1 MTVNRVGIR
10 LVVPLAAGVMVMA
23 ALATLDAQRGRGGG
37 GGNAAE
43 GVPVAT
49 NAIAANPGAY
59 YGKPITVS
67 AGLEQMLSSTA
78 FTVDQHKAAGATEVK
93 AVGAPLLVVAPYLN
107 AAVDQKNYILIHGQ
121 LAKLDAVE
129 LAKIRADYKLELP
142 PEISDK
148 YLGQPVL
155 IATSV
160 RNYVFAEI
168 GKKLPPAPT
177 STELSMDAVMK
188 TIGPASAALQAAVQ
202 ASKLEDV
209 PAAVAK
215 LQPAFTDTE
224 SMWTR
229 MGERPA
235 AAWAIEAREDAVA
248 VQQAAA
254 SGDAEKAKTSA
265 AALGQVC
272 SSCHAIYREREDD
285 GTFRI
290 KASSMR

>member
-1 MTVNRVGIR
+1 MTVNRARIR
-10 LVVPLAAGVMVMA
+10 RAVPVAAGVMVMA
-23 ALATLDAQRGRGGG
+23 ALVTLDAQRGRGGG

-49 NAIAANPGAY
+49 TAIAEHPDAY

-67 AGLEQMLSSTA
+67 AGLERMLSSTA
-78 FTVDQHKAAGATEVK
+78 FTVDQHMATGATEVK

-121 LAKLDAVE
+121 LAKLDAAE

-142 PEISDK
+142 PEISGK

-155 IATSV
+155 VATSV

-168 GKKLPPAPT
+168 GKKLAPPPT

-224 SMWTR
+224 SMWTK

-235 AAWAIEAREDAVA
+235 AAWASEAREDAAA

-254 SGDAEKAKTSA
+254 SGDAEQAKTSA
-265 AALGQVC
+265 AALGLVC

-290 KASSMR
+290 KVSSMR